1 MSFFRISKQSFLILA
16 FLLSALLVHAQKST
30 QKQLEEKKADIKKE
44 LKEINALLFTN
55 KQTKAAVFSDV
66 ENLSYKIERKQE
78 LIKLTN
84 QQINLLNQEIE
95 DNTKSIE
102 KLEKDLFEVK
112 EAYKEMILKSF
123 KSKSGKNRLMFI
135 LSSETFFQ
143 AFKRTQYIK
152 QYSLFRKNQAK
163 KIGLISEELKEIK
176 KELLFKRDFKEG
188 LLTKNRS
195 TQKTLEIEKK
205 EANNIVSK
213 LRNQEKKYKRNII
226 AKEKESQKIDKQ
238 IDKLIREAIARSNKN
253 KSSKNP
259 KGFNLTPE
267 AKALAKKFELNK
279 GKLPWPVSRGVVIQ
293 KFGTQPHPV
302 VKTAKIK
309 SNGIV
314 IATEKSQKVKT
325 VFEGSV
331 LSVLQF
337 RGSNPTVLIQHGNY
351 ITAYKNLSRVFVS
364 KGDRVSSNQYIGEV
378 FTNSSTGKSSIQ
390 FSIFQKTTP
399 LNPLLWILKMN

>member
-1 MSFFRISKQSFLILA
+1 MIFFRISKQSFLILA
-16 FLLSALLVHAQKST
+16 FLLSALLVNAQKST
-30 QKQLEEKKADIKKE
+30 QKQLEDKKADIKKE

-55 KQTKAAVFSDV
+55 KQKKAALFSDV

-205 EANNIVSK
+205 EANNIVYK

-314 IATEKSQKVKT
+314 IATEKFQKVKT

-364 KGDRVSSNQYIGEV
+364 KGDRVSSSQYIGEV

-390 FSIFQKTTP
+390 FSVFQKTTP

>member
-95 DNTKSIE
+95 DNSKFIE

-337 RGSNPTVLIQHGNY
+337 RGSNPTVLVQHGNY
-351 ITAYKNLSRVFVS
+351 ITAYKNLSKVFVS
-364 KGDRVSSNQYIGEV
+364 KGDKVSSNQYIGEV

>member
-55 KQTKAAVFSDV
+55 KQNKAAVFSDV

-95 DNTKSIE
+95 DNSKFIE

-163 KIGLISEELKEIK
+163 KIGLISAELKEIK
-176 KELLFKRDFKEG
+176 KELLYKRDLKQG

-195 TQKTLEIEKK
+195 TQKTLESEKK
-205 EANNIVSK
+205 EAKNIISK
-213 LRNQEKKYKRNII
+213 LRNKEKKYKRNII

-253 KSSKNP
+253 KSSKNS

-337 RGSNPTVLIQHGNY
+337 RGSNPTVLVQHGNY
-351 ITAYKNLSRVFVS
+351 ITAYKNLSKVFVS
-364 KGDRVSSNQYIGEV
+364 KGDKVSSNQYIGEV

-390 FSIFQKTTP
+390 VSIFQKTTP

>member
-95 DNTKSIE
+95 DNSKFIE

-163 KIGLISEELKEIK
+163 KIGLISAELKEIK
-176 KELLFKRDFKEG
+176 KELLYKRDLKQG

-195 TQKTLEIEKK
+195 TQKTLESEKK
-205 EANNIVSK
+205 EAKNIISK
-213 LRNQEKKYKRNII
+213 LRNKEKKYKKNII

-253 KSSKNP
+253 KSSKNS

-337 RGSNPTVLIQHGNY
+337 RGSNPTVLVQHGNY
-351 ITAYKNLSRVFVS
+351 ITAYKNLSKVFVS
-364 KGDRVSSNQYIGEV
+364 KGDKVSSNQYIGEV

>member
-1 MSFFRISKQSFLILA
+1 MIFFRISKQSFLILA
-16 FLLSALLVHAQKST
+16 FLLSALLVNAQKST
-30 QKQLEEKKADIKKE
+30 QKQLEDKKADIKKE

-55 KQTKAAVFSDV
+55 KQKKAALFSDV

-205 EANNIVSK
+205 EANNIVYK

-314 IATEKSQKVKT
+314 IATEKFQKVKT

-390 FSIFQKTTP
+390 FSVFQKTTP

>member
-1 MSFFRISKQSFLILA
+1 MSFFRISRQSFLIVIFLMIASLA
-16 FLLSALLVHAQKST
+16 QSQKST
-30 QKQLEEKKADIKKE
+30 QKRLEEKKVEIKKE
-44 LKEINALLFTN
+44 LKEITALLFTN
-55 KQTKAAVFSDV
+55 KQKKAAAFSDL
-66 ENLSYKIERKQE
+66 ENLSYKIQRKQE

-84 QQINLLNQEIE
+84 QQINLLNSEIKE
-95 DNTKSIE
+95 NAKSIE
-102 KLEKDLFEVK
+102 KLEIDLIEVR

-143 AFKRTQYIK
+143 ALKRTQYIK

-163 KIGLISEELKEIK
+163 KIELISGQLKEVK
-176 KELLFKRDFKEG
+176 KELLYKKGFKEG
-188 LLTKNRS
+188 LLVKNRL
-195 TQKTLEIEKK
+195 TQKTLELEKK
-205 EANNIVSK
+205 EVNNIAFS
-213 LRNQEKKYKRNII
+213 LRNDEKKYKRNIL

-253 KSSKNP
+253 KSDKSS

-267 AKALAKKFELNK
+267 SKALAKKFELNK

-314 IATEKSQKVKT
+314 IATEKNQKVKT
-325 VFEGSV
+325 VFEGKI

-337 RGSNPTVLIQHGNY
+337 RGSNPTVLVQHGNY
-351 ITAYKNLSRVFVS
+351 ITAYKNLSKVFVN
-364 KGDRVSSNQYIGEV
+364 KGDKVISNQYIGEV
-378 FTNSSTGKSSIQ
+378 FTNTSTGKSSIQ
-390 FSIFQKTTP
+390 FSVFQKTTP
-399 LNPLLWILKMN
+399 LNPLLWILKMK

>member
-1 MSFFRISKQSFLILA
+1 MSFFRISKKSFLIAA

-95 DNTKSIE
+95 DNSKSIE

-163 KIGLISEELKEIK
+163 KIGLISAELKEIK
-176 KELLFKRDFKEG
+176 KELLYKRDLKQG

-195 TQKTLEIEKK
+195 TQKTLESEKK
-205 EANNIVSK
+205 EAKNIISK
-213 LRNQEKKYKRNII
+213 LKNKEKKYKRNII

-253 KSSKNP
+253 KSSKNS

-337 RGSNPTVLIQHGNY
+337 RGSNPTVLVQHGNY
-351 ITAYKNLSRVFVS
+351 ITAYKNLSKVFVS
-364 KGDRVSSNQYIGEV
+364 KGDKVSSNQYIGEV

>member
-1 MSFFRISKQSFLILA
+1 MIFFRISKQSFLILA
-16 FLLSALLVHAQKST
+16 FLLSALLVNAQKST
-30 QKQLEEKKADIKKE
+30 QKQLEDKKADIKKE
-44 LKEINALLFTN
+44 LKEINALLFTS
-55 KQTKAAVFSDV
+55 KQKKAALFSDV

-205 EANNIVSK
+205 EANNIVYK

-314 IATEKSQKVKT
+314 IATEKFQKVKT

-364 KGDRVSSNQYIGEV
+364 KGDRVSSSQYIGEV

-390 FSIFQKTTP
+390 FSVFQKTTP

>member
-1 MSFFRISKQSFLILA
+1 MSFFRISKQFFLILA

-95 DNTKSIE
+95 DNSKFIE

-163 KIGLISEELKEIK
+163 KIGLISAELKEIK
-176 KELLFKRDFKEG
+176 KELLYKRDLKQG

-195 TQKTLEIEKK
+195 TQKTLESEKK
-205 EANNIVSK
+205 EAKNIISK
-213 LRNQEKKYKRNII
+213 LRNKEKKYKRNII

-253 KSSKNP
+253 KSSKNS

-337 RGSNPTVLIQHGNY
+337 RGSNPTVLVQHGNY
-351 ITAYKNLSRVFVS
+351 ITAYKNLSKVFVS
-364 KGDRVSSNQYIGEV
+364 KGDKVSSNQYIGEV